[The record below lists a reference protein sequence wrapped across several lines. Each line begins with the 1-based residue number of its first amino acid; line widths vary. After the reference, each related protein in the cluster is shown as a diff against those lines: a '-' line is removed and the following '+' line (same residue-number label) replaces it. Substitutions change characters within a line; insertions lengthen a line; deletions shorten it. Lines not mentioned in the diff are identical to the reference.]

1 MENVSNEQTSVLAQA
16 TEVEEVVNGEQ
27 KAQVSLGKFK
37 DVNALLNAYNSL
49 EAEFTKRCQR
59 LKELEGS
66 QKLEQAKVSNV
77 AKGEEQ
83 KNPNVDA
90 TQLEMANLD
99 ENAKEQSQVSD
110 KSFEQ
115 STLDEKSK
123 EEILKEYLKG
133 VISSKQSAVIMD
145 SEGVIVTSP
154 IAKPKTV
161 IEAGNLAKQILTK

>member
-1 MENVSNEQTSVLAQA
+1 MENVSNEQTSVSAQV
-16 TEVEEVVNGEQ
+16 TEVEKKDLGERQ
-27 KAQVSLGKFK
+27 TQVSLGKFK

-66 QKLEQAKVSNV
+66 HQVEQTKVSNEV
-77 AKGEEQ
+77 GGLEEVT
-83 KNPNVDA
+83 NPVDA
-90 TQLEMANLD
+90 TLNEEKITEEKDASKKAQE
-99 ENAKEQSQVSD
+99 
-110 KSFEQ
+110 
-115 STLDEKSK
+115 EKSK

-133 VISSKQSAVIMD
+133 VMNSKQQAVIMD

-161 IEAGNLAKQILTK
+161 LEAGNLAKQILTK